1 MKEKMMNLLFV
12 IGIVLVFIIGTWGII
27 YEYII
32 LNKSIIP
39 EMIFI
44 ISCITGYIGIIFII
58 IWYFWQKKHK

>member
-44 ISCITGYIGIIFII
+44 ISCITG
-58 IWYFWQKKHK
+58 